1 MSANTYIF
9 LRSGSTRDFYYHLL
23 LQGIYLIRVQLVY
36 AKGEYEMKRRT
47 FDGIVTAVGFAL
59 AAFLFVAA
67 GLLNWGATF
76 ANDSVKTQLENQN
89 ISFPAAETMPEAT
102 KDQLAKWAEQKVT
115 TGEMARDY
123 SDLYIWEHM
132 KASSIAVAGVPLTYS
147 EASGKYMGMI
157 RGGTG
162 TPEEITKYADL
173 RETLFMG
180 NTLRGMLL
188 QAYAFGTLGVI
199 AGYSAIAALVGG
211 VLMLLL
217 SIAGLIHFRRTSRDA
232 TI

>member
-1 MSANTYIF
+1 
-9 LRSGSTRDFYYHLL
+9 
-23 LQGIYLIRVQLVY
+23 VY

-47 FDGIVTAVGFAL
+47 FDGIVTAVGFGL
-59 AAFLFVAA
+59 AAFLFIAA

-102 KDQLAKWAEQKVT
+102 KDRLAKWSEQKVT

-132 KASSIAVAGVPLTYS
+132 KASSIAVTGAPMTYS
-147 EASGKYMGMI
+147 EVSGKYMGMI

-199 AGYSAIAALVGG
+199 AGYSAIAALAGG

-217 SIAGLIHFRRTSRDA
+217 SIAGLMHLRRTPRDA